1 MTMILDAF
9 LGNFKE
15 MLTKMAEEEVG
26 MLLGVPGE
34 IEKLGRTVGD
44 IQCLLSDAEGKQ
56 TKSKSIE
63 KWLLELKEAMYDADD
78 IMDLCQIKAK
88 ERHERHDSSFS
99 KFGCGIS
106 MLSCLRN
113 PVFAHKIG
121 TQIKELNSRLDEI
134 YKKKSNLGLIELQG
148 VVAPSNVRPMSSVPS
163 AALVDIVGDK
173 IEEDTSMLVKL
184 LTTDFE
190 DSVNENVSVVAIV
203 EMPGI
208 GKTTLAKKVFHDP
221 EIQEVFPLRIW
232 VCVSK
237 DLKEV
242 QLLKCIIREAGG
254 DHGAA
259 EERSELV
266 SRLKSSIQG
275 KKFFLVLDDVWPESQ
290 EVWNGLLR
298 EAMISGARGSRLLVT
313 SRDERVARFIQAT
326 TTHHVQKLSD
336 DDSWSLLAKQ
346 VAFNE
351 FDSETLKNIGL
362 EIVKKCGGLPLA
374 VIAIGGVLRG
384 RGKDIREWQTISE
397 STLWSMVPDDHYF
410 PQAFYL
416 SYEDLPSHLKQ
427 CFIFCSLYPEDFVF
441 GKIEL
446 VYLWLA
452 EGYLC
457 DKGDLS
463 FLEKGAEYYKELLW
477 RNLLEV
483 VEGYYDQLRCKMHDL
498 LRSFAGDKRKSDSL
512 IMREGELVRRSDPFL
527 KLRRLSVENS
537 TVDLSSDFLNEE
549 KSLRTLLFITNSMS
563 EVSSNALQS
572 LSHLRILDLSNSN
585 IFCLSDSFGELVQLR
600 YLNVSGTNLETLPNS
615 VGNLKKLLHLNVDD
629 CKKLSHVPSSIVDLV
644 ELRHL
649 SFDGTNVEVFP
660 AGLRKLKKL
669 IHLNNFQP
677 GHNRSQDYS
686 SLEDLG
692 TLSLLS
698 VLRLGNLEKVTDI
711 NVAKEANLKEKDHLK
726 DLEFNYNPNRGCQV
740 SKPIEEKKAAED
752 VLNALSVPP
761 SLELL
766 QIRNYFGDQLPNWL
780 HVGANPLKLKFL
792 RYLRIEQCEC
802 FSQLPPLGLLPNLDL
817 LDIDAAKSVV
827 RIGPEFLFD
836 ASQDQTKT
844 KVSHSPIIPFP
855 QLNQLCFAHMPSWV
869 EWLWDERQPAMP
881 KLKKIFIQDCP
892 KLSSLPKGLL
902 CRATSL
908 EVLVIKAVEQ
918 LKSVEDLRSVK
929 ELYVVESSNLERI
942 SNLLN
947 LSLIKIIKCPNLKIL
962 ENLKP
967 RYRMVLV
974 DYKMETLPEY
984 LRKAEA
990 EKLTVWCTEDLLVMI
1005 TSLRVGSSEWQK
1017 FEHIPVVK
1025 FYSLKKSLYA
1035 TYQRT
1040 PFRFTTNVDSSA
1052 QS

>member
-1 MTMILDAF
+1 
-9 LGNFKE
+9 
-15 MLTKMAEEEVG
+15 MAEEEVG

-34 IEKLGRTVGD
+34 IEKLGMTVRH
-44 IQCLLSDAEGKQ
+44 IRCLLSDAERKQ
-56 TKSKSIE
+56 TEGSAIE
-63 KWLLELKEAMYDADD
+63 QWLLELTDVMYDAHD
-78 IMDLCQIKAK
+78 IMDLCQIKAE
-88 ERHERHDSSFS
+88 ERSERYGSSSS
-99 KFGCGIS
+99 KYSCGIS

-121 TQIKELNSRLDEI
+121 TQIKELNSRLNEI
-134 YKKKSNLGLIELQG
+134 YKRKLTLGLIEMPA
-148 VVAPSNVRPMSSVPS
+148 VVGQSNVTRHHSDFSNKTDPSVVL
-163 AALVDIVGDK
+163 ADIVGDK
-173 IEEDTSMLVKL
+173 IEEDTTMLVDL
-184 LTTDFE
+184 LITDE
-190 DSVNENVSVVAIV
+190 SLRENVSAVAIV
-203 EMPGI
+203 GMPGI
-208 GKTTLAKKVFHDP
+208 GKTTLAKKVFNDP
-221 EIQEVFPLRIW
+221 EIQREFPLKIW
-232 VCVSK
+232 VCVSEC
-237 DLKEV
+237 LKEV
-242 QLLKCIIREAGG
+242 ELLKCVIREAGG
-254 DHGAA
+254 DHGSA
-259 EERSELV
+259 EQRSELV
-266 SRLKSSIQG
+266 PKLASLVQNR
-275 KKFFLVLDDVWPESQ
+275 KFFLVLDDVWPASQ

-298 EAMISGARGSRLLVT
+298 EAMIGSTRGNRLLLT
-313 SRDERVARFIQAT
+313 TRSDSVARFFQAT

-336 DDSWSLLAKQ
+336 EDAWSLLVKQ

-397 STLWSMVPDDHYF
+397 STLWSIVPDNHYF

-427 CFIFCSLYPEDFVF
+427 CFIFCSLYPEDFEF
-441 GKIEL
+441 DKIHL

-452 EGYLC
+452 EGFLC
-457 DKGDLS
+457 DEGDLS
-463 FLEKGAEYYKELLW
+463 FYEKGIEFYKELIW

-483 VEGYYDQLRCKMHDL
+483 VDNRYDQQFCKMHDL
-498 LRSFAGDKRKSDSL
+498 LRSFAGEKRKCDSL
-512 IMREGELVRRSDPFL
+512 IMRERELVRRSHPFL
-527 KLRRLSVENS
+527 KLRRLSIENS

-549 KSLRTLLFITNSMS
+549 KSLRTLLLITNSMS

-585 IFCLSDSFGELVQLR
+585 ISCLSDSFGELVQLR
-600 YLNVSGTNLETLPNS
+600 YLNVSETNLETLPNS
-615 VGNLKKLLHLNVDD
+615 IGKLRKLLYLNLGY
-629 CKKLSHVPSSIVDLV
+629 CKKFSHVPSSIVNLV
-644 ELRHL
+644 ELRNL
-649 SFDGTNVEVFP
+649 SLYETNIEVFP

-669 IHLNNFQP
+669 IHLCNFQSD
-677 GHNRSQDYS
+677 HNRSQDYS

-698 VLRLGNLEKVTDI
+698 LLTFENLEKETDI
-711 NVAKEANLKEKDHLK
+711 NVAKEANLKEKAHLK
-726 DLEFNYNPNRGCQV
+726 ELWFCYNPNRGCQV

-761 SLELL
+761 SLEIL
-766 QIRNYFGDQLPNWL
+766 QIRNYFGDRLPKWL

-792 RYLRIEQCEC
+792 RYLRIDQCEC

-817 LDIDAAKSVV
+817 LMIDGAKSVV

-855 QLNQLCFAHMPSWV
+855 QLNILCFEDMPSWE

-881 KLKKIFIQDCP
+881 KLKKNFIRDCP

-929 ELYVVESSNLERI
+929 ELYVEESSNLERI
-942 SNLLN
+942 LN
-947 LSLIKIIKCPNLKIL
+947 LPNLSFIQIVNCPNLKIL

-974 DYKMETLPEY
+974 DYKMKTLPEY

-990 EKLTVWCTEDLLVMI
+990 EKLKVWCTEELLVKI
-1005 TSLRVGSSEWQK
+1005 LSGSFEWQK
-1017 FEHIPVVK
+1017 FVHIPRVK
-1025 FYSLKKSLYA
+1025 FYGGDDQSLYA

-1040 PFRFTTNVDSSA
+1040 PYRFTTNVDSSA
-1052 QS
+1052 LS